1 MSLSIV
7 GKLRLR
13 YVLGLSAIAL
23 LVTASFFSMQH
34 VISKQRDFSRLV
46 SLAGHQS
53 GLTNRIAYFAS
64 LMAATDDETEFN
76 QARSQVG
83 LTIHKMQAAH
93 QALRHGDPETS
104 IPLVTNETLTNIYE
118 DSMMG
123 LDSALERFLER
134 ARQVYDSDMESLTTD
149 SIAYIYL
156 VNYGP
161 HVLEPLLDA
170 AVDEYERIGTA
181 AIVKIERFERFVW
194 LAALLALLTEAGFIF
209 RPLEKQVEKALVHL
223 QSSVAQLTNTRQRL
237 EEAQKLALVG
247 DWEMDVESGDMN
259 CSGQVYSIVGQSGQ
273 TARMNR
279 DNVLDFIHP
288 DDRTMVKNQFF
299 ALSRNPEA
307 LNMEYRI
314 IRPDG
319 TERLVYQ
326 KSKPIKAKNG
336 RVEKISGAIHD
347 ITERK
352 ELSNKLDKLS
362 MHIPGFIFQFKRDAS
377 GRICMPYVSSGVQQT
392 WGVRAEQLQEDARD
406 LTGMVLEE
414 DLQGLMAS
422 IDASASS
429 LNTWK
434 AQFRI
439 NHPEKSRIWLE
450 GHATPEQMMDGGTLW
465 YGYIWDITERKQAED
480 RIRKLALYDALTG
493 LANRRMLMDRLSHAM
508 ALAGRK
514 KLYGAVL
521 MLDLDNFKS
530 LNDTRGHDI
539 GDALLVEVGER
550 LSACVRETDTVARLG
565 GDEFVVLLEWLG
577 NDEAVG
583 HEKAISVAEK
593 IRSVLSR
600 PYILGEA
607 QHVHHSSA
615 SIGVALFHGQD
626 KDTTE
631 VLKRADVAMYEAKD
645 MGRNR
650 ICFYNKARQ
659 ALVNTRS
666 AMALDMKT
674 GLDNNEFMLNLQP
687 QVSADGVLCGAEAL
701 LRWYPQD
708 KPAVSPA
715 SFIPVAESTGMI
727 LPLGDW
733 VLQQACVIAMDLE
746 KYQLPENF
754 ALAVNISAMQF
765 ADETFLD
772 RVRNIFR
779 QTGATPQRLKFELT
793 ETCLVQNMKRA
804 GSVMQELRKMGLGVE
819 LDDFGTGYSS
829 LNSIKNLPL
838 TALKLD
844 ASLINGIEKEE
855 SSKAIVRA
863 ALAMARA
870 MALQTVAEGVETQN
884 QMTFLTAEGCDMIQ
898 GYLFARPMAYEDFIA
913 YLNRKASAC
922 VA

>member
-1 MSLSIV
+1 
-7 GKLRLR
+7 
-13 YVLGLSAIAL
+13 
-23 LVTASFFSMQH
+23 MQH

-46 SLAGHQS
+46 SMAGHQA

-83 LTIHKMQAAH
+83 LTIHKMAAAH
-93 QALRHGDPETS
+93 KALRNGDPETK
-104 IPLVTNETLTNIYE
+104 IPKLTNDTLINIYE

-123 LDSALERFLER
+123 LDLALSRFLER
-134 ARQVYDSDMESLTTD
+134 ARQVYDADMESLTTG
-149 SIAYIYL
+149 SVAYIYL

-170 AVDEYERIGTA
+170 AVDEYERIGRA
-181 AIVKIERFERFVW
+181 AIVKIERFERFIW
-194 LAALLALLTEAGFIF
+194 LAALLALLIEAGFIF

-223 QSSVAQLTNTRQRL
+223 QSSVSQLTDTRKRL

-247 DWEMDVESGDMN
+247 DWEIDMASGN
-259 CSGQVYSIVGQSGQ
+259 ISCSDQVYDILGRSRKNTELIQG
-273 TARMNR
+273 
-279 DNVLDFIHP
+279 NVLEFIHP
-288 DDRTMVKNQFF
+288 DDRGMVKNQYN
-299 ALSRNPEA
+299 ALYRNPEA
-307 LNMEYRI
+307 LNMEFRI

-319 TERLVYQ
+319 AERLVYQ
-326 KSKPIKAKNG
+326 KSASVKGETG
-336 RVEKISGAIHD
+336 RVEKISGTIHD

-362 MHIPGFIFQFKRDAS
+362 RHIPGFIFQFKRDTKGHS
-377 GRICMPYVSSGVQQT
+377 CMPYVSSGVQQT
-392 WGVRAEQLQEDARD
+392 CGASAGRLEEDARIFSR
-406 LTGMVLEE
+406 LIFQE
-414 DLQGLMAS
+414 DLQQVIES
-422 IDASASS
+422 IDTSAAS
-429 LNTWK
+429 LKTWK

-439 NHPEKSRIWLE
+439 NHPDKGKIWLE
-450 GHATPEQMMDGGTLW
+450 GHATPERMMDGGTLW

-493 LANRRMLMDRLSHAM
+493 LANRRMIMDRLSHAM
-508 ALAGRK
+508 AMAGRK
-514 KLYGAVL
+514 KLHGALL

-530 LNDTRGHDI
+530 LNDTKGHDV
-539 GDALLVEVGER
+539 GDALLVEVGQR

-577 NDEAVG
+577 SDETVS
-583 HEKAISVAEK
+583 HEKAMAVAEK
-593 IRSVLSR
+593 IRSVLNR

-607 QHVHHSSA
+607 QHVHHTSA
-615 SIGVALFHGQD
+615 SVGVALFYGQD
-626 KDTTE
+626 RDKSE
-631 VLKRADVAMYEAKD
+631 VIKRADVAMYEAKD

-659 ALVNTRS
+659 AMVNTRT

-674 GLDNNEFMLNLQP
+674 GLDNNEFSLNLQP
-687 QVSADGVLCGAEAL
+687 QVSKSGELCGAEAL
-701 LRWYPQD
+701 LRWQPLD
-708 KPAVSPA
+708 KAPVSPE
-715 SFIPVAESTGMI
+715 SFIPVAESTGFI

-733 VLQQACVIAMDLE
+733 VLRQACTIAMDLE
-746 KYQLPENF
+746 KYHLPDEF

-765 ADETFLD
+765 ADETFID
-772 RVRNIFR
+772 RVRTVFQ
-779 QTGATPQRLKFELT
+779 QTGATPQRLKIELT
-793 ETCLVQNMKRA
+793 ETCLVQNMDRA
-804 GSVMQELRKMGLGVE
+804 KSIMQELRDMGLRVE

-870 MALQTVAEGVETQN
+870 MALQTVAEGVETKS
-884 QMTFLTAEGCDMIQ
+884 QMDFLAAEGCDMIQ
-898 GYLFARPMAYEDFIA
+898 GYLFARPMPYEEFLS
-913 YLNRKASAC
+913 YLTRKISVN